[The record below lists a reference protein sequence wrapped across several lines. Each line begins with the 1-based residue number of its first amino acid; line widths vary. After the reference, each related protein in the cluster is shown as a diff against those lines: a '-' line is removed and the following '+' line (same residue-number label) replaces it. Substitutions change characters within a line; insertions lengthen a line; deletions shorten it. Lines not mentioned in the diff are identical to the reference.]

1 MAQYF
6 SIHPMNP
13 QARLIRQAVEIIKQ
27 GGVIAYPT
35 DSSYALGC
43 AMGSKKA
50 MERIARIRKISSDH
64 NFSLVC
70 QDLSELS
77 LYATVD
83 NDMYRLLKRFTPG
96 PYTFILAA
104 TREVPRRLQNPKRR
118 SIGLRVPDF
127 PIVKMLLDMLQEPI
141 MSSTLILPGEELP
154 RNDAAVIRDILE
166 SEIDLVI
173 DGGPCDNEP
182 TSVINLV
189 SGIPEVLRA
198 GKGEIDFFIQ

>member
-6 SIHPMNP
+6 WIHPVNP
-13 QARLIRQAVEIIKQ
+13 QVRLIRQAVEIIKR

-43 AMGSKKA
+43 AIGSKKA
-50 MERIARIRKISSDH
+50 MQRIANIRKIDSEH

-118 SIGLRVPDF
+118 TIGLRAPDF
-127 PIVKMLLDMLQEPI
+127 PIVKMLLDTLREPI
-141 MSSTLILPGEELP
+141 MSSTLILPGETLP
-154 RNDAAVIRDILE
+154 LNDAARIRDVLE
-166 SEIDLVI
+166 REIDLVI
-173 DGGPCDNEP
+173 DGGPCDNIP
-182 TSVINLV
+182 TSVISLV
-189 SGIPEVLRA
+189 GGVPQVLRK
-198 GKGEIDFFIQ
+198 GKGDTDFFTQ